1 MDRRQILLTELLN
14 SPDMRRFFPNEPKEP
29 ADSELFHIFEQFW
42 PIVRE
47 TSDSDEECVENIDTL
62 IRIMVALVDS
72 GRIYP
77 KTE

>member
-1 MDRRQILLTELLN
+1 MDRRQELLVELFN
-14 SPDMRRFFPNEPKEP
+14 SPDMRRFFPHEPTEP

-42 PIVRE
+42 SIVRE

-62 IRIMVALVDS
+62 IRIVVALVDS
-72 GRIYP
+72 GRLFP